1 MNEKEKQFRFQD
13 LEIWRRGA
21 KISGKLFQLADE
33 LEKRRLFRFAEQ
45 LRGATLSITN
55 NIAEG
60 SGSFSDTDFANFLNI
75 SRRSVFE
82 VANILMILSNENYLP
97 AKMIQPLLAELEE
110 QSRMLSSFRR
120 TLKS

>member
-1 MNEKEKQFRFQD
+1 MAEKQFRFQD
-13 LEIWRRGA
+13 LEIWQRGA
-21 KISGKLFQLADE
+21 RLSAALFEVADR

-60 SGSFSDTDFANFLNI
+60 SGSISKPDFANFLNM

-82 VANILMILSNENYLP
+82 VANMLLVLSNDKILTE
-97 AKMIQPLLAELEE
+97 ADVKPLLGGLEE
-110 QSRMLSSFRR
+110 QSRMTLAFIR
-120 TLKS
+120 TLRS